1 MEILYNA
8 TIKQSFFDVDGKH
21 DYYTMR
27 VVTSLEPGG
36 GQVSYTADICYDALI
51 DRSFM
56 GYIFE
61 DSKKKILEHIE
72 EYKKTMINKGKAN
85 G

>member
-36 GQVSYTADICYDALI
+36 HIYGGKDGKFVQDAK
-51 DRSFM
+51 RRR
-56 GYIFE
+56 
-61 DSKKKILEHIE
+61 
-72 EYKKTMINKGKAN
+72 N
-85 G
+85 